1 MTQTFP
7 VFPVPL
13 KIRYKGLFDWE
24 GLYRLVWQWFKKK
37 EFRTHEKR
45 YKDKTQTALGN
56 EIQVNVWGEKEVSEY
71 YMYQVKIYYHMWE
84 SKEVP
89 VIIDGKQVKR
99 MRGRM
104 HIELNA
110 EVITDWQKRY
120 KSGENIFHK
129 LMEKFLNDV
138 AFKYDRDMKHIDP
151 LDKDLHRLEG
161 EIKKFLKIEV
171 DESGVHGF
179 V

>member
-13 KIRYKGLFDWE
+13 KIRYKGLFDWG
-24 GLYRLVWQWFKKK
+24 GLYRFIWDWLKKR
-37 EFRTHEKR
+37 EFRVHEKR
-45 YKDKTQTALGN
+45 YKDKIRTALGN
-56 EIQVNVWGEKEVSEY
+56 ELQVNMWGEKEVTEY
-71 YMYQVKIYYHMWE
+71 YMYKVTVYYHLWE
-84 SKEVP
+84 SKEIP

-110 EVITDWQKRY
+110 DIITDWQKRY

-138 AFKYDRDMKHIDP
+138 AFKYDREMKHID
-151 LDKDLHRLEG
+151 LVDKDLHRLEA
-161 EIKKFLKIEV
+161 EIKKFLKMESHA
-171 DESGVHGF
+171 SGVG
-179 V
+179 